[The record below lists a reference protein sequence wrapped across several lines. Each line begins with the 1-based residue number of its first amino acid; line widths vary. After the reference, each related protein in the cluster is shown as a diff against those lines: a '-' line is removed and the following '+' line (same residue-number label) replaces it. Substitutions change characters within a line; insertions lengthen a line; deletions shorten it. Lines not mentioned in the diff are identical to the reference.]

1 MTGHDDIDYASR
13 TDVGIRRSHNQDA
26 HVVMPATDP
35 DEFRQRGHVFLV
47 ADGMGGHAVGE
58 LAAKIAVDNIPHIY
72 SKHTDE
78 GPEAA
83 IRKAFLEA
91 NCSINNRGNQNRE
104 FRGMGTTAV
113 TLILRPEGAWVANV
127 GDSRV
132 YRVRRGHIEQLSF
145 DHSWVWELARK
156 YNKRPEEV
164 SGVGANRITRSLGP
178 DPLVQVDV
186 DGPHSVQPGDVF
198 LLCTD
203 GLSGQVNDREIGAVV
218 SVLPPEE
225 ACEFLVHLAN
235 LQGGIDNV
243 TVAVIRV
250 GGPEEG
256 ADSEA
261 NRRPRISVAA
271 IAAAVGRRA
280 ATVLRRLPWAFML
293 LGAGLLLAIAA
304 LAMTAFHTPGYY
316 LAFVFAGLAILGGLV
331 GVMVQNF
338 RETRGKP
345 AAAPVPRPIVVH
357 RTTPCPIEPALLER
371 LAQATRDLEESVHE
385 KGWQLDDDA
394 YHSHLRQSEL
404 ATERNALREAFAEQC
419 RALMVLMTAVAQQ
432 RNREESFR
440 PLWDR
445 PAVG

>member
-1 MTGHDDIDYASR
+1 VIGHDDIDYASR
-13 TDVGIRRSHNQDA
+13 TDVGIRRSHNQDS
-26 HVVMPATDP
+26 HVVMPATGP

-58 LAAKIAVDNIPHIY
+58 LASKIAVDNIPHIY
-72 SKHTDE
+72 SKHADE

-91 NCSINNRGNQNRE
+91 NCTINNRGNQNRE

-113 TLILRPEGAWVANV
+113 SLIIRPEGAWVANV

-132 YRVRRGHIEQLSF
+132 YRVRRGYIEQLSF

-156 YNKRPEEV
+156 YNKRPEDV

-186 DGPHSVQPGDVF
+186 DGPHTVQPGDVF

-203 GLSGQVNDREIGAVV
+203 GLSGLVNDREIGAVV

-235 LQGGIDNV
+235 LQGGIDNI
-243 TVAVIRV
+243 TVAVVRV
-250 GGPEEG
+250 GSPDASEEG
-256 ADSEA
+256 AASQG
-261 NRRPRISVAA
+261 PRVSTAA
-271 IAAAVGRRA
+271 IAGAVHGLL
-280 ATVLRRLPWAFML
+280 ATVARKMPWPFLL
-293 LGAGLLLAIAA
+293 LGIGLLLAVSA
-304 LAMTAFHTPGYY
+304 LAMTAFQMPGYY
-316 LAFVFAGLAILGGLV
+316 LAFVAAGLAILGGLV

-338 RETRGKP
+338 RETRRRP
-345 AAAPVPRPIVVH
+345 EAPPRRVAAYRN
-357 RTTPCPIEPALLER
+357 TPCPIEPALLER
-371 LAQATRDLEESVHE
+371 LAQATRDLEENVHE
-385 KGWQLDDDA
+385 KGWQLDDEA
-394 YHSHLRQSEL
+394 YHAHLHDTQL
-404 ATERNALREAFAEQC
+404 ATERGVPREAFAAQC
-419 RALMVLMTAVAQQ
+419 RALMVLMNAVAQQ